1 MKSSTLFAY
10 TVRLASLAFGGF
22 VVMISMPLA
31 LLGGAA
37 PSDQVRPFF
46 ALLILP
52 VAACCIASG
61 FIYIGALGHRMARSR
76 LHYVFAGLLLT
87 APLALGI
94 WLLTRGH
101 EWQPVGL
108 FFCVPAALV
117 FACAI
122 WPLHVTS
129 ETGEAQTGTHG

>member
-94 WLLTRGH
+94 WLLTRGMSGSLLGSSSAFPPP
-101 EWQPVGL
+101 W
-108 FFCVPAALV
+108 C
-117 FACAI
+117 
-122 WPLHVTS
+122 LHAPF
-129 ETGEAQTGTHG
+129 GPCM